1 MAARKRKVA
10 LTDDWKQNIR
20 ASMIMNRL
28 VSHIEGGVDLTPTQ
42 INAAKIVLGKI
53 LPDLARSEM
62 TGIDGG
68 PVTLAAIDM
77 KGLSD
82 TELEQM
88 NRLVQKAAQK
98 AITS

>member
-1 MAARKRKVA
+1 MAARKRKVV

-28 VSHIEGGVDLTPTQ
+28 SDHIDGKVDMSSTQ

-53 LPDLARSEM
+53 LPDLARSEL
-62 TGIDGG
+62 TGMNGAPIN
-68 PVTLAAIDM
+68 VASIDM

-82 TELEQM
+82 AELEQM
-88 NRLVQKAAQK
+88 QKLMLK
-98 AITS
+98 ATPNAG

>member
-1 MAARKRKVA
+1 MAARKRKVV

-28 VSHIEGGVDLTPTQ
+28 SDHIDGKVDMSSTQ

-53 LPDLARSEM
+53 LPDLARSEL
-62 TGIDGG
+62 TGMDGA
-68 PVTLAAIDM
+68 PISVASIDM

-82 TELEQM
+82 AELETM
-88 NRLVQKAAQK
+88 QKLMLK
-98 AITS
+98 ASPKTG

>member
-10 LTDDWKQNIR
+10 LTDDWKANIR

-28 VSHIEGGVDLTPTQ
+28 VSHIEGDVNMTPTQ

-62 TGIDGG
+62 TGVDGAPIG
-68 PVTLAAIDM
+68 IAAIDM

-82 TELEQM
+82 KELEQM
-88 NRLVQKAAQK
+88 QTLLSKASNK
-98 AITS
+98 

>member
-28 VSHIEGGVDLTPTQ
+28 VQHVDGEIDLTPTQ

-62 TGIDGG
+62 TGQDGG
-68 PVTLAAIDM
+68 PINIAAVDIT
-77 KGLSD
+77 GLSD
-82 TELEQM
+82 TELETMQ
-88 NRLVQKAAQK
+88 RLLTKAN
-98 AITS
+98 TP

>member
-1 MAARKRKVA
+1 MAARKRKVV

-28 VSHIEGGVDLTPTQ
+28 SDHIDGKVDMSSTQ

-53 LPDLARSEM
+53 LPDLARSEL
-62 TGIDGG
+62 TGMDGA
-68 PVTLAAIDM
+68 PINVASIDM

-82 TELEQM
+82 AELETM
-88 NRLVQKAAQK
+88 QKLMMK
-98 AITS
+98 ASPKTG

>member
-28 VSHIEGGVDLTPTQ
+28 VDHVDGKIDLTPTQ

-53 LPDLARSEM
+53 LPDLARSEV
-62 TGIDGG
+62 TGQDGG
-68 PVTLAAIDM
+68 PIGIAAIDL

-82 TELEQM
+82 KELEQ
-88 NRLVQKAAQK
+88 VQNILCKAAP
-98 AITS
+98 

>member
-1 MAARKRKVA
+1 MAARKRKVV

-28 VSHIEGGVDLTPTQ
+28 SDHIDGKVDMSSTQ

-53 LPDLARSEM
+53 LPDLARSEL
-62 TGIDGG
+62 TGMDGA
-68 PVTLAAIDM
+68 PISVASIDM

-82 TELEQM
+82 AELETM
-88 NRLVQKAAQK
+88 QKLMMK
-98 AITS
+98 ASPKTG

>member
-10 LTDDWKQNIR
+10 LTDDWKANIR

-28 VSHIEGGVDLTPTQ
+28 VSHIQGEVDMSASQ

-53 LPDLARSEM
+53 LPDLARSEL
-62 TGIDGG
+62 TGMNGAPIN
-68 PVTLAAIDM
+68 VASIDM

-82 TELEQM
+82 AELEQM
-88 NRLVQKAAQK
+88 QKLMLK
-98 AITS
+98 ATPNAG